1 MKYPILSYISHHRQF
16 YSLIYEEVASELK
29 LTQLEIDILLFL
41 INNPEFN
48 TARDIVNLRG
58 FAKSNVSTAIEALQ
72 RQEYLTV
79 LADPDNRRIHRL
91 TLRPQKQAVFDRL
104 ITLQRDS
111 FSRMLQGFTPDE
123 IEQLHR
129 FMGRMDQNMLQ
140 YIQNK

>member
-79 LADPDNRRIHRL
+79 LADPDNRRIRRL

-104 ITLQRDS
+104 IMLQRDS
-111 FSRMLQGFTPDE
+111 FSRMLQEFTPDE

>member
-41 INNPEFN
+41 INNPEYN

-79 LADPDNRRIHRL
+79 LADPDNRRIRRL

-140 YIQNK
+140 YLQNK

>member
-79 LADPDNRRIHRL
+79 LADPDNRRIRRL

>member
-79 LADPDNRRIHRL
+79 LADPDNRRIRRL

-111 FSRMLQGFTPDE
+111 FSRMLQGFTLDE

>member
-1 MKYPILSYISHHRQF
+1 MRYPILSYISHHRQF

-41 INNPEFN
+41 INNPEYN

-79 LADPDNRRIHRL
+79 LADPDNRRIRRL